1 MNKYFLKKGDEL
13 VEVLEGREARRD
25 QLIAAGYEWVN
36 APEPDALSALDNKAK
51 RPKEVKSKHEE

>member
-1 MNKYFLKKGDEL
+1 MNRYQLVKDNDR

-36 APEPDALSALDNKAK
+36 QPAKGKAK
-51 RPKEVKSKHEE
+51 SESAQQQDMRKGDK